1 MEKKKQ
7 KKSIIKEKQNKK
19 IDLLSI
25 KKLDALMK
33 LRLIVGLIFTL
44 STLSIILVFITDFW
58 LPGILIL
65 FSYILVIIL
74 TIKLFTIKKL

>member
-7 KKSIIKEKQNKK
+7 KKSIIKENKK

-25 KKLDALMK
+25 DKLDALMK
-33 LRLIVGLIFTL
+33 LRLIVGLIFIL
-44 STLSIILVFITDFW
+44 STLSIVLVFITDSW
-58 LPGILIL
+58 IPVILIL
-65 FSYILVIIL
+65 ISYILVIVL

>member
-7 KKSIIKEKQNKK
+7 KKSIIKEKENKK
-19 IDLLSI
+19 IDLFSI